1 MPEKGG
7 GWKLSQNSKVN
18 AVDLLDA
25 LHALGHW
32 RDVLELAGGLEMPTA
47 SLLLT
52 IAIAPN
58 RSLSCS
64 LHSLTGIT
72 GLSGCNSLRLNKH
85 LSALRWL
92 TSAPCSAGHVELQL
106 TDKGFEVAMNLADT
120 SLGAT
125 RPRD

>member
-1 MPEKGG
+1 
-7 GWKLSQNSKVN
+7 
-18 AVDLLDA
+18 
-25 LHALGHW
+25 
-32 RDVLELAGGLEMPTA
+32 MPTA

-52 IAIAPN
+52 IAIAPK

-72 GLSGCNSLRLNKH
+72 GLSDSNSLRLTQH
-85 LSALRWL
+85 LSTLRWL
-92 TSAPCSAGHVELQL
+92 TSATCSADHVDLQL

-120 SLGAT
+120 SRGVT